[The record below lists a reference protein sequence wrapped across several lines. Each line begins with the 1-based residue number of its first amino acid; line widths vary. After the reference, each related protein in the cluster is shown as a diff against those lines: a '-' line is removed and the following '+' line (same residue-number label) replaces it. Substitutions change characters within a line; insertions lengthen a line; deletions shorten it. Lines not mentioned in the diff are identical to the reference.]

1 MVGKTI
7 ENMNKL
13 YYFHMM
19 HNQEFVTGVANLRKL
34 LAKLGLKPK
43 TESSVETEYEKW

>member
-13 YYFHMM
+13 ESFQMM
-19 HNQEFVTGVANLRKL
+19 HTQQFVTGVANLRNV

-43 TESSVETEYEKW
+43 NESSI